1 VKPLLANRGL
11 RLFPCCVC
19 GEGRE
24 VRTTKKGKPY
34 LICDLCGVQMFVRVE
49 TGIRRFEQL
58 VGGCH
63 RNDIWKRLAELQQR
77 YQPQCHGAA
86 RSLVNATIDC
96 DELGQWQVG
105 RLSVSRFRM
114 WRNRQTGGCMKTHIV
129 GIGRNPRSGSADGLY
144 HNPPVGQRAEK

>member
-58 VGGCH
+58 VADAN
-63 RNDIWKRLAELQQR
+63 RNDIWKRLQSCSSAINHNV
-77 YQPQCHGAA
+77 HGAA
-86 RSLVNATIDC
+86 RSF
-96 DELGQWQVG
+96 G
-105 RLSVSRFRM
+105 
-114 WRNRQTGGCMKTHIV
+114 
-129 GIGRNPRSGSADGLY
+129 
-144 HNPPVGQRAEK
+144 